1 MLGITN
7 VHFIDFMPKKEL
19 ADYYRAADIFVLPT
33 REDIWGLVINEAMAY
48 GLPVVTTEKCVAGV
62 EMVCEGHNGYIV
74 PVENTDALKK
84 AIVKA
89 FHISGE
95 AVLNTAKKYSI
106 ENMAKSHMRM
116 FELTLKNEDLH
127 KNVEF

>member
-1 MLGITN
+1 MMLQI
-7 VHFIDFMPKKEL
+7 HIPLFL
-19 ADYYRAADIFVLPT
+19 S
-33 REDIWGLVINEAMAY
+33 
-48 GLPVVTTEKCVAGV
+48 
-62 EMVCEGHNGYIV
+62 
-74 PVENTDALKK
+74 
-84 AIVKA
+84 IVKA